1 MPNLSEREQGESK
14 QKWRSRQVLRRC
26 TSLTYLHAAADFY
39 CLPTLLTIT
48 KTLCTLAADQ
58 HCYTYQRRPAL
69 RALESFQWGHSQFSS
84 LRPISVL
91 RHYPSTSSSLVSR
104 SHSLS
109 FFNLLLPFS
118 LFLLFPLSS
127 TRTCWLNCLWQAPHP
142 FAILFYNPSNV
153 CIHFIWCD
161 CKVRK
166 KSTGAWF

>member
-1 MPNLSEREQGESK
+1 MA
-14 QKWRSRQVLRRC
+14 
-26 TSLTYLHAAADFY
+26 H
-39 CLPTLLTIT
+39 
-48 KTLCTLAADQ
+48 
-58 HCYTYQRRPAL
+58 YQRRPAL

-118 LFLLFPLSS
+118 LFLLFPLAS

-166 KSTGAWF
+166 KKHGCLILTSKTSVKSSVVVYSKCLLMLQYHKEFYIFCRSLHKAWNSAVGRLKQLKECTLYAIC